1 MCGPEPH
8 QVLDGG
14 ADERGMRKTAS
25 QHWSDLRTG
34 AGRRPEHTIAK
45 VEQLRRLVEVGGYH
59 PDPRRIAEAMV
70 SYARRSMLARPLDGP
85 PSA

>member
-1 MCGPEPH
+1 MWGRNPH
-8 QVLDGG
+8 QVLDGA

-25 QHWSDLRTG
+25 QGWPEIRTG
-34 AGRRPEHTIAK
+34 K
-45 VEQLRRLVEVGGYH
+45 VQELRRLVETGGYH
-59 PDPRRIAEAMV
+59 PDPHRSAEAMI